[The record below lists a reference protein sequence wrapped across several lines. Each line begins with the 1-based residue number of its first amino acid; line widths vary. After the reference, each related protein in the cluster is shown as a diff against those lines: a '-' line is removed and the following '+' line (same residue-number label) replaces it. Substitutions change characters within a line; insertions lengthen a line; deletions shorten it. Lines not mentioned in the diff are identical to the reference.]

1 MFESNQSDSKSTKRD
16 LLLVLVVLEAVGSK
30 PGSSYCALQCL
41 ASSKALQIFDHAIC
55 QLAFA
60 PESPQHEKKSPG
72 TQCQE
77 SRHGMKAVLGASYA
91 EQSWTSKVVW
101 QNRAAPPA
109 LRSAQHDWP
118 QQNQQAQTT
127 PDLRQAHTLPAARG
141 HRKARIRRT
150 ATVAPE
156 RSAAATKQLRA
167 ALIRRPHRNF
177 GHADL
182 SGPQP
187 ATTSAGPG
195 QGAQGGPW
203 CARARRCTASTG
215 PRISPCPAARAQTI
229 SSKFVTDEPG
239 GPELEER
246 IP

>member
-1 MFESNQSDSKSTKRD
+1 M
-16 LLLVLVVLEAVGSK
+16 GSK

-109 LRSAQHDWP
+109 LRSAQHVWP

-156 RSAAATKQLRA
+156 RVGRCHQAASSSTDQEASPEFRTCRSFWSPAGHHLGGSWTRSSGRA
-167 ALIRRPHRNF
+167 MVRQSTAMHGVYGSSHLTMP
-177 GHADL
+177 GCKGPDDL
-182 SGPQP
+182 VEVCNG
-187 ATTSAGPG
+187 
-195 QGAQGGPW
+195 
-203 CARARRCTASTG
+203 
-215 PRISPCPAARAQTI
+215 
-229 SSKFVTDEPG
+229 
-239 GPELEER
+239 
-246 IP
+246 